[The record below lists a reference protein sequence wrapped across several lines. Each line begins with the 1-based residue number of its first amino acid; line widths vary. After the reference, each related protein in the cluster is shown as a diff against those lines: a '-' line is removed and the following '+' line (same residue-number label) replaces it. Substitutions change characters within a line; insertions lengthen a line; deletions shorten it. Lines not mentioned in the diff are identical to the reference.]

1 MQITGQATILKDDR
15 GIYKLNIVANEIN
28 KETGEQEKAFMKI
41 NVGFLKGVEVKN
53 KTKINI
59 KNGFL
64 SFFKVDTEEVNED
77 GKPIYKQ
84 FPKIIVMDFEV
95 LEEGTDEVYHSQNNS
110 NNKKSNN
117 QYSKDF
123 ENYNEYDNS
132 ELPF

>member
-15 GIYKLNIVANEIN
+15 GIYKLSIVANEIN
-28 KETGEQEKAFMKI
+28 KETGEKEKAFMKI

-64 SFFKVDTEEVNED
+64 SLFKVDSGEVNED

-95 LEEGTDEVYHSQNNS
+95 LEEGIDEVYHAKNNT
-110 NNKKSNN
+110 NNKESNN
-117 QYSKDF
+117 QYSNADEVF
-123 ENYNEYDNS
+123 GNVLD